1 MLLAS
6 NFDVFPLLLTE
17 FSSSEICCSDILS
30 IYSLEQSPSEK
41 VVLFWSIVIFCTIL
55 EMSMA
60 GIVWNGICFFF
71 PQFQLHE
78 LTVFLIRAVIVLF
91 NRIILLFKS
100 MSNSHS
106 DPGASFFVNGCI
118 LIGNRSFICS
128 ILNWLISAINTP
140 IKKLKQQWQVL

>member
-1 MLLAS
+1 MLLAA

-41 VVLFWSIVIFCTIL
+41 IVLFWSIVLFVLFWTCRWL
-55 EMSMA
+55 ELFEMVS
-60 GIVWNGICFFF
+60 VFF

-78 LTVFLIRAVIVLF
+78 LTVFLIRPVIVLF

-128 ILNWLISAINTP
+128 ILNWLISTSNTP
-140 IKKLKQQWQVL
+140 IKKLMQQWQVL

>member
-1 MLLAS
+1 MYFHCYLL
-6 NFDVFPLLLTE
+6 NLVPLKSVALI
-17 FSSSEICCSDILS
+17 SCQSIPLS
-30 IYSLEQSPSEK
+30 RAPPKKLYFFGVLYFF
-41 VVLFWSIVIFCTIL
+41 VLFWRCRWL
-55 EMSMA
+55 ELFEMVS
-60 GIVWNGICFFF
+60 VFF

-78 LTVFLIRAVIVLF
+78 LTVFLIRPVIVLF

-128 ILNWLISAINTP
+128 ILNWLISTSNTP
-140 IKKLKQQWQVL
+140 IKKLKQQ

>member
-1 MLLAS
+1 MVS
-6 NFDVFPLLLTE
+6 V
-17 FSSSEICCSDILS
+17 
-30 IYSLEQSPSEK
+30 
-41 VVLFWSIVIFCTIL
+41 
-55 EMSMA
+55 
-60 GIVWNGICFFF
+60 FF

-91 NRIILLFKS
+91 NRLILLFKS

-106 DPGASFFVNGCI
+106 DSGASFFVNGCI

-140 IKKLKQQWQVL
+140 IKKLKQQ